1 MSDNREGKSVLTLKN
16 VTKRFSGLVAVND
29 LSLDMKERTIH
40 ALIGPNGAGK
50 STAINMITGLLP
62 LTEGEI
68 YHEGTKISGMSAH
81 QIAQTRCS
89 RTFQNLKLYR
99 SMTVK
104 ENLMMGSMM
113 DMKQGFF
120 PFMFNFGAAAREE
133 KLIQEKA
140 DSILEFIG
148 LKDLAD
154 EYPAN
159 MPYGKQKLTE
169 LARSLMSDP
178 KLLFLDEPAAGLNPS
193 ERVEFVNIMLKV
205 NGIDVYYGKVQ
216 ALFDVSIEV
225 GDNEIVSIIGAN
237 GAGKTTLMKSIMG
250 INKPKKGTIEY
261 NGQVISGL
269 PSHKVVGH
277 KIVYVPEGREIFPNM
292 TVQENLEMGAY
303 SVKMSKADMDRHLE
317 EQYEI
322 FPRLKERAKQKA
334 GSMSGGEQQM
344 LAIARGLM
352 SDPELLMLDEPSLGL
367 APVIVDDMF
376 DVIVRV
382 NKVRNIPI
390 AIVEQNAFMAMSISN
405 RTYVLEVGNLVA
417 SGDSKVLM
425 DSDDIKKAYLGG

>member
-1 MSDNREGKSVLTLKN
+1 
-16 VTKRFSGLVAVND
+16 
-29 LSLDMKERTIH
+29 
-40 ALIGPNGAGK
+40 
-50 STAINMITGLLP
+50 
-62 LTEGEI
+62 
-68 YHEGTKISGMSAH
+68 
-81 QIAQTRCS
+81 
-89 RTFQNLKLYR
+89 
-99 SMTVK
+99 
-104 ENLMMGSMM
+104 
-113 DMKQGFF
+113 
-120 PFMFNFGAAAREE
+120 
-133 KLIQEKA
+133 
-140 DSILEFIG
+140 
-148 LKDLAD
+148 
-154 EYPAN
+154 
-159 MPYGKQKLTE
+159 
-169 LARSLMSDP
+169 
-178 KLLFLDEPAAGLNPS
+178 
-193 ERVEFVNIMLKV
+193 MLKV

-261 NGQVISGL
+261 NGQAISGL

-277 KIVYVPEGREIFPNM
+277 KMVYVPEGREIFPNM

>member
-1 MSDNREGKSVLTLKN
+1 
-16 VTKRFSGLVAVND
+16 
-29 LSLDMKERTIH
+29 
-40 ALIGPNGAGK
+40 
-50 STAINMITGLLP
+50 
-62 LTEGEI
+62 
-68 YHEGTKISGMSAH
+68 
-81 QIAQTRCS
+81 
-89 RTFQNLKLYR
+89 
-99 SMTVK
+99 
-104 ENLMMGSMM
+104 
-113 DMKQGFF
+113 
-120 PFMFNFGAAAREE
+120 
-133 KLIQEKA
+133 
-140 DSILEFIG
+140 
-148 LKDLAD
+148 
-154 EYPAN
+154 
-159 MPYGKQKLTE
+159 
-169 LARSLMSDP
+169 
-178 KLLFLDEPAAGLNPS
+178 
-193 ERVEFVNIMLKV
+193 MLKV

-225 GDNEIVSIIGAN
+225 GDREIVSIIGAN

-250 INKPKKGTIEY
+250 INKPKSGTIEY

-269 PSHKVVGH
+269 PPHKVVSK
-277 KIVYVPEGREIFPNM
+277 KIVYIPEGREIFPNM

-303 SVKMSKADMDRHLE
+303 SVKLSKAEMERHLE

-390 AIVEQNAFMAMSISN
+390 AIVEQNAFMAMSISD
-405 RTYVLEVGNLVA
+405 RTYVLEVGNLVTH
-417 SGDSKVLM
+417 GESKTLM
-425 DSDDIKKAYLGG
+425 DSDEIKKAYLGG

>member
-1 MSDNREGKSVLTLKN
+1 
-16 VTKRFSGLVAVND
+16 
-29 LSLDMKERTIH
+29 
-40 ALIGPNGAGK
+40 
-50 STAINMITGLLP
+50 
-62 LTEGEI
+62 
-68 YHEGTKISGMSAH
+68 
-81 QIAQTRCS
+81 
-89 RTFQNLKLYR
+89 
-99 SMTVK
+99 
-104 ENLMMGSMM
+104 
-113 DMKQGFF
+113 
-120 PFMFNFGAAAREE
+120 
-133 KLIQEKA
+133 
-140 DSILEFIG
+140 
-148 LKDLAD
+148 
-154 EYPAN
+154 
-159 MPYGKQKLTE
+159 
-169 LARSLMSDP
+169 
-178 KLLFLDEPAAGLNPS
+178 
-193 ERVEFVNIMLKV
+193 MLKV

-261 NGQVISGL
+261 NGSVISGL
-269 PSHKVVGH
+269 APHKVVNH

-303 SVKMSKADMDRHLE
+303 SVKMSKAEMEQHLE
-317 EQYEI
+317 EQYDI
-322 FPRLKERAKQKA
+322 FPRLKERSKQKA

-367 APVIVDDMF
+367 APVVVDDMF

-382 NKVRNIPI
+382 NQVRKIPI

-405 RTYVLEVGNLVA
+405 RTYVLEVGNLVS

-425 DSDDIKKAYLGG
+425 DSDSIKKAYLGG

>member
-1 MSDNREGKSVLTLKN
+1 
-16 VTKRFSGLVAVND
+16 
-29 LSLDMKERTIH
+29 
-40 ALIGPNGAGK
+40 
-50 STAINMITGLLP
+50 
-62 LTEGEI
+62 
-68 YHEGTKISGMSAH
+68 
-81 QIAQTRCS
+81 
-89 RTFQNLKLYR
+89 
-99 SMTVK
+99 
-104 ENLMMGSMM
+104 
-113 DMKQGFF
+113 
-120 PFMFNFGAAAREE
+120 
-133 KLIQEKA
+133 
-140 DSILEFIG
+140 
-148 LKDLAD
+148 
-154 EYPAN
+154 
-159 MPYGKQKLTE
+159 
-169 LARSLMSDP
+169 
-178 KLLFLDEPAAGLNPS
+178 
-193 ERVEFVNIMLKV
+193 MLKV

-225 GDNEIVSIIGAN
+225 GDREIVSIIGAN

-250 INKPKKGTIEY
+250 INKPKNGTIEY

-269 PSHKVVGH
+269 PPHKVVSK
-277 KIVYVPEGREIFPNM
+277 KIVYIPEGREIFPNM

-303 SVKMSKADMDRHLE
+303 SVKLSRAEMERHLE

-390 AIVEQNAFMAMSISN
+390 AIVEQNAFMAMSISD
-405 RTYVLEVGNLVA
+405 RTYVLEVGNLVTH
-417 SGDSKVLM
+417 GESKTLM
-425 DSDDIKKAYLGG
+425 DSDEIKKAYLGG

>member
-1 MSDNREGKSVLTLKN
+1 
-16 VTKRFSGLVAVND
+16 
-29 LSLDMKERTIH
+29 
-40 ALIGPNGAGK
+40 
-50 STAINMITGLLP
+50 
-62 LTEGEI
+62 
-68 YHEGTKISGMSAH
+68 
-81 QIAQTRCS
+81 
-89 RTFQNLKLYR
+89 
-99 SMTVK
+99 
-104 ENLMMGSMM
+104 
-113 DMKQGFF
+113 
-120 PFMFNFGAAAREE
+120 
-133 KLIQEKA
+133 
-140 DSILEFIG
+140 
-148 LKDLAD
+148 
-154 EYPAN
+154 
-159 MPYGKQKLTE
+159 
-169 LARSLMSDP
+169 
-178 KLLFLDEPAAGLNPS
+178 
-193 ERVEFVNIMLKV
+193 MLKV

-225 GDNEIVSIIGAN
+225 GDHEIVSIIGAN

-250 INKPKKGTIEY
+250 INRPKKGSIEY
-261 NGQVISGL
+261 NGTVISGI
-269 PSHKVVGH
+269 PAHKVVGH

-303 SVKMSKADMDRHLE
+303 SVKMSKAELARHLE

-390 AIVEQNAFMAMSISN
+390 AIVEQNAFMAMSISD
-405 RTYVLEVGNLVA
+405 RTYVLEVGSLAA
-417 SGDSKVLM
+417 SGDSKKLM